1 MIWKGGKK
9 MNLRLFVFLAL
20 GALSS
25 TASANWFDDYQPKA
39 LSEVFQPVVETV
51 EMNHQATA
59 TAMAMATVVQ
69 SYPDASHLVVKHD
82 SVLRTIVA
90 PSFDVV
96 AREMEQ
102 IKENQVSQEYA
113 LITYLQKN
121 RVISVE

>member
-1 MIWKGGKK
+1 

-25 TASANWFDDYQPKA
+25 VASANWFDISQEKISGEIFKPVTAKV
-39 LSEVFQPVVETV
+39 EVNYP
-51 EMNHQATA
+51 ATG
-59 TAMAMATVVQ
+59 TQ
-69 SYPDASHLVVKHD
+69 SYPSMSSLLTNHHYVAPVAIYFIPEDPLPKA
-82 SVLRTIVA
+82 VLLA

-102 IKENQVSQEYA
+102 IKEAQEVAQEYA

-121 RVISVE
+121 SMISVE

>member
-1 MIWKGGKK
+1 

-39 LSEVFQPVVETV
+39 LSEVSQPVVETV
-51 EMNHQATA
+51 EMNHQAT
-59 TAMAMATVVQ
+59 ATVVQ
-69 SYPDASHLVVKHD
+69 SYPDASHLVVKHH

-102 IKENQVSQEYA
+102 IKEDQVSQEYA
-113 LITYLQKN
+113 LITYLQKS